1 MHSMRKKKNKRKKKI
16 EDGRPGRGRENE
28 SERQTKA
35 PPEPQGDIWLETQR
49 QIDRKTASF
58 LSSCSLI
65 F

>member
-1 MHSMRKKKNKRKKKI
+1 MRKKNKRKKKI
-16 EDGRPGRGRENE
+16 EDGRPERGRENE

-35 PPEPQGDIWLETQR
+35 APEPQGDTWLETQR
-49 QIDRKTASF
+49 QIDRKTALF